1 MTKEEVREKYFKL
14 KGQFL
19 ETVDLLEGSEWD
31 NIGLA
36 ACVGGSALTIHF
48 DDFKMSF
55 DEEMQEINLSL
66 YLNSQEMANFS
77 IVNNY
82 NFKFYFDDLSID
94 FEEEKKAC

>member
-1 MTKEEVREKYFKL
+1 MTKEEIREKYFKL

-19 ETVDLLEGSEWD
+19 EIVDLLEESEWD
-31 NIGLA
+31 SIGLA
-36 ACVGGSALTIHF
+36 ACVGESALTIYF

-66 YLNSQEMANFS
+66 YLYSQEMANFN

-82 NFKFYFDDLSID
+82 NFKFYFYDLSID